1 MQQGIDFHKGQQ
13 RIWLMSGRWMKS
25 LRFLLALCMVVTLT
39 VFTAKWALWSLLTE
53 IVTTADR
60 FQKTRRS
67 CKRTD
72 FSSLGWLRQ
81 RALVLLQLPKAQMEL
96 SDGAEDLCEKWR
108 SDISVLHQ
116 TVSKIK
122 GTWKQTIQTVISLVL
137 TKKQTNTLKTKKKT
151 KTKTKNKANNSKNPS
166 LSHYCLVISILKMHF
181 FCFWALCLF
190 NYLFPSLSRST
201 L

>member
-1 MQQGIDFHKGQQ
+1 
-13 RIWLMSGRWMKS
+13 
-25 LRFLLALCMVVTLT
+25 
-39 VFTAKWALWSLLTE
+39 
-53 IVTTADR
+53 
-60 FQKTRRS
+60 
-67 CKRTD
+67 
-72 FSSLGWLRQ
+72 
-81 RALVLLQLPKAQMEL
+81 MEL

-151 KTKTKNKANNSKNPS
+151 KTKTKNKANNNSKNPS

-181 FCFWALCLF
+181 FCF
-190 NYLFPSLSRST
+190 
-201 L
+201 

>member
-72 FSSLGWLRQ
+72 FSSLDWLRQ
-81 RALVLLQLPKAQMEL
+81 RALVLLGLPKAQMEL

-137 TKKQTNTLKTKKKT
+137 TKNQTNKQTNTLKNKKRQKQ
-151 KTKTKNKANNSKNPS
+151 KQKQKSQQQQQQKPLSFPLLFSHLYSKNALFLL
-166 LSHYCLVISILKMHF
+166 LSIMLI
-181 FCFWALCLF
+181 
-190 NYLFPSLSRST
+190 
-201 L
+201 

>member
-1 MQQGIDFHKGQQ
+1 
-13 RIWLMSGRWMKS
+13 
-25 LRFLLALCMVVTLT
+25 
-39 VFTAKWALWSLLTE
+39 
-53 IVTTADR
+53 
-60 FQKTRRS
+60 
-67 CKRTD
+67 
-72 FSSLGWLRQ
+72 
-81 RALVLLQLPKAQMEL
+81 MEL

-181 FCFWALCLF
+181 FCF
-190 NYLFPSLSRST
+190 
-201 L
+201 

>member
-1 MQQGIDFHKGQQ
+1 MTYSVPLAVTEEVDATRYRLPQ
-13 RIWLMSGRWMKS
+13 RATKNLTDEHRWMKS
-25 LRFLLALCMVVTLT
+25 LGFLLALCMLVTLT
-39 VFTAKWALWSLLTE
+39 VFTAKWALWSLLAE

-72 FSSLGWLRQ
+72 FSSLDWLRQ
-81 RALVLLQLPKAQMEL
+81 RALVLLQLPMAQMEL

-122 GTWKQTIQTVISLVL
+122 GPWKQTIQTVISLVL
-137 TKKQTNTLKTKKKT
+137 TKKQTNKQT
-151 KTKTKNKANNSKNPS
+151 P
-166 LSHYCLVISILKMHF
+166 
-181 FCFWALCLF
+181 
-190 NYLFPSLSRST
+190 
-201 L
+201 